1 MQAAFATDKSSIV
14 LDGEID
20 NGPRLV
26 DVTPRRLSKKQKA
39 AVIVRLLLGHGVSL
53 GVSKLSPDDQAALAH
68 TIAALGN
75 IDKPTLAE
83 VVHEFTRQIDNLAL
97 SFPQGLTETVEL
109 LEPYLA
115 PGTLGKLRAA
125 AEQRDTTDPWGR
137 ISRLGVDRLRPLLTS
152 ESAEVCAVL
161 LSKLT
166 VARAAELLA
175 DLPPDRSEVLAHSM
189 ALTETITPDLVDRI
203 GVHIAGVLDAEP
215 VKAFDSAAAE
225 RVGAILNAT
234 PQAARDR
241 MLDSLTERDEPFATE
256 VRKSIFAFPHIPM
269 RLEPADV
276 PLVMRKVDGDTAVT
290 ALAAG
295 KVGAPLAVEFLLE
308 NMSKRLAEQ
317 LRDDAEARTPPKPE
331 EGEAAM
337 ADVIAAIRDLE
348 SAGEI
353 TLLPPGE

>member
-1 MQAAFATDKSSIV
+1 MQSAVASDHSTFI
-14 LDGEID
+14 LDGEVED
-20 NGPRLV
+20 GLHML
-26 DVTPRRLSKKQKA
+26 DVTPRNLSKKQKA

-53 GVSKLSPDDQAALAH
+53 GVSKLSPDDQTKLAY

-97 SFPQGLTETVEL
+97 SFPQDLSETVEL

-115 PGTLGKLRAA
+115 PGTLSKLRAT

-137 ISRLGVDRLRPLLTS
+137 IARQPVERLRPLLSS
-152 ESAEVCAVL
+152 ESAEVCAVM
-161 LSKLT
+161 LSKLS
-166 VARAAELLA
+166 VVKAAELLA
-175 DLPPDRSEVLAHSM
+175 DVPPDRSEIVAHSM
-189 ALTETITPDLVDRI
+189 ALTETITPDIVDRI
-203 GVHIAGVLDAEP
+203 GLHIAGVLDAEP
-215 VKAFDSAAAE
+215 VSAFDKAAAE

-234 PQAARDR
+234 PQEARDR
-241 MLDSLTERDEPFATE
+241 MLEGLESRDAPFASE
-256 VRKSIFAFPHIPM
+256 VRKSIFAFPHIPT
-269 RLEPADV
+269 RVEPADV
-276 PLVMRKVDGDTAVT
+276 PLIMRKVDGDTAVT

-295 KVGAPLAVEFLLE
+295 KTSAPLTVEFLLE

-317 LRDDAEARTPPKPE
+317 LRDDAEARSATKPE

-337 ADVIAAIRDLE
+337 AEVIAAIRELE